1 MDTAT
6 YTQDQN
12 YELLRLAPE
21 TAYTAWFR
29 MLGSLGNIN
38 QIRSPEQHNRI
49 MRTLFDIWKMLC
61 RVEKHLILFFFC
73 KSIFLIRFTFYRKIL
88 CMVTYILTVHRY

>member
-1 MDTAT
+1 M
-6 YTQDQN
+6 QEQN
-12 YELLRLAPE
+12 YEVSRLAPE

-49 MRTLFDIWKMLC
+49 MKTLFDIWKMLC
-61 RVEKHLILFFFC
+61 RVRK
-73 KSIFLIRFTFYRKIL
+73 IFLFLSLKI
-88 CMVTYILTVHRY
+88 CCCSSN